1 MTGVAG
7 SAALWCMVAG
17 RLAGGDPL
25 LIVELLGGGLIA
37 AWTAV
42 GAWNVWLG
50 HRLARRLTPRLRP
63 AALFGIRVELILGG
77 GGHAFVLGAIRPR
90 IFVGEELLTV
100 LDPGELRAV
109 LLHEDHHRR
118 TLAPLRSAALDAWLT
133 LLGRWE
139 RTRVM
144 VDDRL
149 TDLEVLADAEAIRR
163 GAAPAT
169 LASALVKC
177 DRSLGPAASEFT
189 AFSAFSRSADRRIE
203 SLLGAAAERPVAAVP
218 RLPYEWLPPAVLALL
233 VLGCHATGALL
244 AV

>member
-1 MTGVAG
+1 MMTAVAG

-25 LIVELLGGGLIA
+25 LIVELLGGGVIA
-37 AWTAV
+37 AWATV

-50 HRLARRLTPRLRP
+50 HRLERSLTPRVRP
-63 AALFGIRVELILGG
+63 TALFGIRVELIPGG

-90 IFVGEELLTV
+90 IFVGEALLTV
-100 LDPGELRAV
+100 LDAGELRAV

-163 GAAPAT
+163 GATPAT

-177 DRSLGPAASEFT
+177 DRSLGPAV
-189 AFSAFSRSADRRIE
+189 SAFSRSADRRIE
-203 SLLGAAAERPVAAVP
+203 SLLGAAAEHPMAAVP